1 MQKTLGIVFLIC
13 LTWIAWPQEVRVT
26 TPDSL
31 DYWDIGKT
39 YTIEWQTR
47 DITAANVKIRLYDKT
62 GTDILLKITNSTPN
76 DGSFDWEVP
85 GNLSEGKYVIR
96 VKVMDQAYGGN
107 SDVFHIRD
115 RRKIKIRLLSPTGGE
130 SFAVPGSMV
139 IKWEMDYG
147 HLVEHVKLVLKK
159 GGTVLADTVGPNS
172 GGIDFMIP
180 DNVTDGDDYAI
191 RIEDADDAG
200 IFAESGYFSV
210 RHTRPGSITLTGDG
224 SPYCLRGESQRL
236 AWTCSG
242 FDGLV
247 RVNLYRD
254 ESFVK
259 TILGST
265 RESAVTWRVDEP
277 AGTGYRITL
286 NAVNQP
292 RLSARGDAFA
302 IFNAADLLVFSRGI
316 LPKQTFLTG
325 ESTVLRAEV
334 ENPANQAVPADVSIR
349 FVRGRVARTSG
360 IAARKLYQLAGTKY
374 SGSPT
379 AALNA
384 GGRTSL
390 TFPVT
395 IGDDPPGDYTVII
408 TIMPSQTSD
417 FRDNHPGNNTIYGY
431 YKVGLKL
438 LRTIR

>member
-1 MQKTLGIVFLIC
+1 MKKTWVVVFLIAM
-13 LTWIAWPQEVRVT
+13 TWTAWPQEVLVT

-47 DITAANVKIRLYDKT
+47 GITATDVKIRLYDKT
-62 GTDILLKITNSTPN
+62 GTDLLLKITDNTPN

-96 VKVMDQAYGGN
+96 VKVTDQPYGGN
-107 SDVFHIRD
+107 SNVFHIRD
-115 RRKIKIRLLSPTGGE
+115 LRKIKIRLLSPAGGE
-130 SFAVPGSMV
+130 NFAVPGTMI

-147 HLVEHVKLVLKK
+147 HLVEHVKLILKK
-159 GGTVLADTVGPNS
+159 GGTVLSGITGPNS
-172 GGIDFMIP
+172 GGIDFSIP
-180 DNVTDGDDYAI
+180 DTVTDGDDYAI
-191 RIEDADDAG
+191 RIEDADNPG
-200 IFAESGYFSV
+200 IFAESGYFAV
-210 RHTRPGSITLTGDG
+210 HHTAPGSITLTRDG
-224 SPYCLRGESQRL
+224 SPYCLRGESRRI

-247 RVNLYRD
+247 QVNLFRGGT
-254 ESFVK
+254 FVK

-265 RESAVTWRVDEP
+265 RERSVNWRVDEP
-277 AGTGYRITL
+277 ADSGYRITV

-302 IFNAADLLVFSRGI
+302 VFNAADLLVFSRGI
-316 LPKQTFLTG
+316 LPKQTFLRG
-325 ESTVLRAEV
+325 ESTVLSAEV
-334 ENPANQAVPADVSIR
+334 ENPVNQAVPVAVSIR

-360 IAARKLYQLAGTKY
+360 IAAQKLYQLAKTKY

-379 AALNA
+379 AGLNA
-384 GGRTSL
+384 GGRTAF

-408 TIMPSQTSD
+408 TILPSQASG

-438 LRTIR
+438 LKTIR